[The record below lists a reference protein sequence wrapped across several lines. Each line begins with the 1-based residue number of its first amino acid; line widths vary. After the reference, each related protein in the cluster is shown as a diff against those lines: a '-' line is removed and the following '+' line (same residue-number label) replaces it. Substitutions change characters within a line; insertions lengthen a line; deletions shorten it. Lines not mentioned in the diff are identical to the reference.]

1 MGANGLLLE
10 LIFALCFAGA
20 LAGIVVPDR
29 RNPALLAWAGSLAA
43 LLALWASGNVLW
55 SGQIFQAE
63 LWTIRGWGTLAV
75 SLDRLSALFLAV
87 AALVV
92 LASSVYSAGY
102 LKRYAGHYSLKAL
115 NAWYLLLFAAIV
127 LILIA
132 NDALTFLL
140 AWEAMSI
147 LSYLLVNFEHRRDE
161 TSRAGYLMLVMGEA
175 GFMAVVLVFLFFGVK
190 AGSLDFSA
198 FKTAGAN
205 FGSATRWTIFLL
217 TFFGFGVKAGL
228 VPVNTW
234 LPRAHP
240 AAPANV
246 SAILSGTI
254 LNLGIYGIVR
264 VNLDL
269 LPVNTIGAG
278 VVVLVVGTVSAL
290 VGILYATTENDLKA
304 MLAHSS
310 IENIGIVTVGLGAG
324 MIFTTYGKPA
334 LAGIAF
340 ITAFY
345 HMINHSVYKSL
356 LFLGAGTVDDRA
368 GTRDLNKL
376 GGLIRTMPWT
386 AGTFLVGALA
396 ISALPPFNGFVSEW
410 LTLQTMLR
418 SSELPSTLV
427 KLVFV
432 LCGAGLA
439 LTAALAVTCFV
450 KAFAMGFLGM
460 SRSEEAAKAVE
471 ARGTSIV
478 PMIFLAVLCLV
489 LGVLPTY
496 VIPALDLQLQPT
508 MARMN
513 GLMDNRMN
521 AQAATVANPTIQQST
536 NPPIQSSAADA
547 LVPPFFASNPAH
559 NTLPPAFV
567 EDFHNLGAQVGQSV
581 LPGRGLV
588 VLHRG
593 GTENP
598 VVFAMSTSYTF
609 VALIV
614 LLLLTYVVIRLWLTR
629 SRKVERRLRWDGG
642 VRRLLPE
649 MTYTATGFSNP
660 VRVIFE
666 AVFRPTTI
674 SDTRETV
681 AQHFRTAI
689 RRERVAVHIVDR
701 LAVQPAKNVMLG
713 LSRSLAVMHHGRIN
727 AYTAYVL
734 LALLVTLLLSLFLK

>member
-1 MGANGLLLE
+1 MQTQA
-10 LIFALCFAGA
+10 LILAFFVLCGVGVV
-20 LAGIVVPDR
+20 LGIFVSAR
-29 RNPALLAWAGSLAA
+29 RIPALLAWVGSLAA
-43 LLALWASGNVLW
+43 LLALWVGGNVLW
-55 SGQIFQAE
+55 SGQTFQGE
-63 LWTIRGWGTLAV
+63 LWTIQPVGTLMI
-75 SLDRLSALFLAV
+75 SLDRLSALFLSV
-87 AALVV
+87 AAVVV
-92 LASSVYSAGY
+92 LASSIFSASY
-102 LKRYAGHYSLKAL
+102 LKRYSGHYNLKTFH
-115 NAWYLLLFAAIV
+115 AWYLLLFASIV

-132 NDALTFLL
+132 NDVLLFLL

-147 LSYLLVNFEHRRDE
+147 LSYLLVNFENQRDE
-161 TSRAGYLMLVMGEA
+161 TSRAGYLMLAMGEA
-175 GFMAVVLVFLFFGVK
+175 GFVAVALVFLFLAVK
-190 AGSLDFSA
+190 AGTLEFPA
-198 FKTAGAN
+198 LKAAGA
-205 FGSATRWTIFLL
+205 GLGLTARWLVFLL

-246 SAILSGTI
+246 SAILSGVI
-254 LNLGIYGIVR
+254 LNLGLYGIIR

-269 LPVNTIGAG
+269 VPVNMIGAG
-278 VVVLVVGTVSAL
+278 VVVLVVGTISAL

-310 IENIGIVTVGLGAG
+310 IENIGIVTAGLGAG
-324 MIFTTYGKPA
+324 LIFTAYGQPV

-340 ITAFY
+340 IAAFY
-345 HMINHSVYKSL
+345 HMINHSVYKAL

-386 AGTFLVGALA
+386 AGAFLVGALA

-418 SSELPSTLV
+418 SAELPSTLV
-427 KLVFV
+427 KIVFA

-460 SRSEEAAKAVE
+460 SRSEQAAQAVE
-471 ARGTSIV
+471 AKTSSIA
-478 PMIFLAVLCLV
+478 PMVLLAALCLL

-496 VIPALDLQLQPT
+496 VIPALNRELQPWT
-508 MARMN
+508 DA
-513 GLMDNRMN
+513 
-521 AQAATVANPTIQQST
+521 S
-536 NPPIQSSAADA
+536 ADA
-547 LVPPFFASNPAH
+547 LVPPFFASSPAH

-567 EDFHNLGAQVGQSV
+567 NDFHDLGAQVGQSV

-598 VVFAMSTSYTF
+598 VVFAMSTSYML
-609 VALIV
+609 VVLIT
-614 LLLLTYVVIRLWLTR
+614 LLALTYIIIRLWLTR
-629 SRKVERRLRWDGG
+629 SRKLARRERWDGG

-660 VRVIFE
+660 VRVIFD
-666 AVFRPTTI
+666 AIFRPTTI

-681 AQHFRTAI
+681 AEHFRTAI
-689 RRERVAVHIVDR
+689 RRQSETVHIVDR
-701 LAVQPAKNVMLG
+701 LVLRPARELMLVIA
-713 LSRSLAVMHHGRIN
+713 RFLAQMHHGRIN

-734 LALLVTLLLSLFLK
+734 LAILLALAVGLL

>member
-1 MGANGLLLE
+1 MGADGLLLE
-10 LIFALCFAGA
+10 LIFALCLAGA

-29 RNPALLAWAGSLAA
+29 RNPALLAWVGSFASLLTLCAA
-43 LLALWASGNVLW
+43 GNVLW
-55 SGQIFQAE
+55 SGQIFQAD
-63 LWTIRGWGTLAV
+63 LWTIRGWGTLTV

-87 AALVV
+87 AAVVV
-92 LASSVYSAGY
+92 LASSIFSAGY
-102 LKRYAGHYSLKAL
+102 LKRYSGHYNLKAL
-115 NAWYLLLFAAIV
+115 NAWYLLLFASIV

-132 NDALTFLL
+132 NDVLLFLL

-161 TSRAGYLMLVMGEA
+161 TSRAGYLMLAMGEA
-175 GFMAVVLVFLFFGVK
+175 GFVAVALVFLFLAVRT
-190 AGSLDFSA
+190 GSLDFSA
-198 FKTAGAN
+198 FKTGSVN
-205 FGSATRWTIFLL
+205 FGGFTRWTIFLL

-254 LNLGIYGIVR
+254 LNLGLYGIVR

-269 LPVNTIGAG
+269 VPVTQNGMIGAG
-278 VVVLVVGTVSAL
+278 VVVLIIGTISAL

-310 IENIGIVTVGLGAG
+310 IENIGIVTAGLGAG

-340 ITAFY
+340 IAAFY

-356 LFLGAGTVDDRA
+356 LFFGAGTVDDRA

-376 GGLIRTMPWT
+376 GGLIHAMPWT
-386 AGTFLVGALA
+386 AGAFLVGTLA

-418 SSELPSTLV
+418 SAELPSTLV
-427 KLVFV
+427 KLVFA

-460 SRSEEAAKAVE
+460 SRSGGAAKAVE
-471 ARGTSIV
+471 ARGASIV
-478 PMIFLAVLCLV
+478 PMVFLAALCVL

-496 VIPALDLQLQPT
+496 MIPALSRQLQPWT
-508 MARMN
+508 
-513 GLMDNRMN
+513 D
-521 AQAATVANPTIQQST
+521 
-536 NPPIQSSAADA
+536 SSADA

-559 NTLPPAFV
+559 NTLPPAFA
-567 EDFHNLGAQVGQSV
+567 EDFHNLGAQVGQNV

-598 VVFAMSTSYTF
+598 VVFAMSTSYMVVVL
-609 VALIV
+609 VA
-614 LLLLTYVVIRLWLTR
+614 LLLLTYVVVRLWLTR
-629 SRKVERRLRWDGG
+629 SRKLARRTRWDGG

-660 VRVIFE
+660 VRVIFD
-666 AVFRPTTI
+666 AVFRPTTV

-701 LAVQPAKNVMLG
+701 LAIQPAKNVVWG
-713 LSRSLAVMHHGRIN
+713 LSHALAVMHHGRIN
-727 AYTAYVL
+727 SYAAYVL
-734 LALLVTLLLSLFLK
+734 LALLVALLLSLFL